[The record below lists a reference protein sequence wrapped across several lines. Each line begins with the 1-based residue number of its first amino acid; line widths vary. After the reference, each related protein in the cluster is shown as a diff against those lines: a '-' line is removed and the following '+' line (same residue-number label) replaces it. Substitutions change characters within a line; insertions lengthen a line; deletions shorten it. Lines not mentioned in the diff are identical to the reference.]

1 MSADRFDDLAVVLS
15 GGGAR
20 AAYQVGV
27 LAALAEKV
35 PELRIPIITGVSAG
49 AINAAFLAA
58 HRGPFS
64 QAVQELR
71 GQWLRLTAD
80 QVYSLPARGVIASFL
95 RMIGSTARRI
105 ARRQG
110 KAVVRGLLDMR
121 PLARFLQNCI
131 DFDGIDENVKRGYL
145 RALALSATSY
155 NTGQT
160 VTFVHGAPDLV
171 MWERAQRIAVRTK
184 ITLAHVMASSA
195 IPIIFPA
202 VRLDGTFYGDGS
214 VRLTAPLAPAIHL
227 GAGRIVAIA
236 MRSNFVSPRD
246 AVTSGE
252 YPSAAALGGL
262 LLHSV
267 FLDALDADLERLE
280 RVNRL
285 LRALPP
291 GTPPPDNLRPVDIAV
306 VRPSRDLGALARGY
320 WPRLPLLMDLFVRGI
335 GMDQERGA
343 DFLSYLLFEPEYTG
357 LLIELGHQD
366 ALENWDT
373 LARLIEGGST
383 EQLKPTA
390 RGLGR

>member
-1 MSADRFDDLAVVLS
+1 MGVAEFSDLGIVLS

-58 HRGPFS
+58 HRGPLPA
-64 QAVQELR
+64 AVQELR
-71 GQWLRLTAD
+71 GQWLCLTAD
-80 QVYSLPARGVIASFL
+80 QVYSLPARGVVSSFFRL
-95 RMIGSTARRI
+95 VASTARRLMG
-105 ARRQG
+105 RQR

-121 PLARFLQNCI
+121 PLARFIQNCI
-131 DFDGIDENVKRGYL
+131 DFDGIEENIRQGNL

-155 NTGQT
+155 STGQT
-160 VTFVHGAPDLV
+160 VTFVQGAPDLV

-202 VRLDGTFYGDGS
+202 VRLDGSFYGDGS

-227 GAGRIVAIA
+227 GASRIIAIA
-236 MRSNFVSPRD
+236 MRSNFVSPKD
-246 AVTSGE
+246 TTVTGE
-252 YPSAAALGGL
+252 YPSTAALGGL
-262 LLHSV
+262 LLHSI
-267 FLDALDADLERLE
+267 FIDALDADLERLE

-285 LRALPP
+285 LRTLPP

-306 VRPSRDLGALARGY
+306 VRPSQDLAELARGY
-320 WPRLPLLMDLFVRGI
+320 WPRLPLLMDWLMRGI

-357 LLIELGHQD
+357 LLIDLGYQD
-366 ALENWDT
+366 ALNHWDV
-373 LARLIEGGST
+373 LAPLLEPRHT
-383 EQLKPTA
+383 PVQ
-390 RGLGR
+390 R

>member
-1 MSADRFDDLAVVLS
+1 MSAGRFDDLAVVLS

-27 LAALAEKV
+27 LAAMAERV

-58 HRGPFS
+58 HPGPFPK
-64 QAVQELR
+64 AVGELR

-80 QVYSLPARGVIASFL
+80 QVYSLPARGMIASFL
-95 RMIGSTARRI
+95 RMLRSTTRRI
-105 ARRQG
+105 TRREG
-110 KAVVRGLLDMR
+110 RAVVRGLLDMR
-121 PLARFLQNCI
+121 PLARFIQNCI
-131 DFDGIDENVKRGYL
+131 DFDGIEENIKRGYL

-155 NTGQT
+155 ATGQT
-160 VTFVHGAPDLV
+160 VTFVQGAPDLV

-236 MRSNFVSPRD
+236 MRSNFISPRD
-246 AVTSGE
+246 VSTSGE

-267 FLDALDADLERLE
+267 FIDALDADVERLE

-357 LLIELGHQD
+357 LLIELGRED
-366 ALENWDT
+366 ALANWDT
-373 LARLIEGGST
+373 LGRLIEGKSAAT
-383 EQLKPTA
+383 EGVA
-390 RGLGR
+390 SGRGG